1 MVASTV
7 SEQRHV
13 TFRFLSRTCPNCDE
27 RQPLARILSPQTGDQ
42 WPCSGCGTLLT
53 RNVGR
58 RLVFAM
64 LAVTMLLASLA
75 AALLSSSSLYL
86 ILGAVAVVFT
96 IGSMVPAG
104 GVKIVLGDSGP
115 FCPGCRYHLK
125 ATVQAK
131 STRCPECGVPVP
143 PRAAVSA

>member
-1 MVASTV
+1 M
-7 SEQRHV
+7 
-13 TFRFLSRTCPNCDE
+13 TFRFLCRTCPNCDE
-27 RQPLARILSPQTGDQ
+27 RQPLGRILSPETGAE
-42 WPCSGCGTLLT
+42 WPCPGCGTLLT
-53 RNVGR
+53 RTVRR

-64 LAVTMLLASLA
+64 LAVAMLRASLA
-75 AALLSSSSLYL
+75 AAFLSSSSLYL

-96 IGSMVPAG
+96 IGGMVPAG

-131 STRCPECGVPVP
+131 STRCPECGAPVP
-143 PRAAVSA
+143 TRAGLSA